1 MTKLPSTRLIYD
13 NCYETTDGRF
23 RIERHFTKVL
33 LKTRFAMFPVNKPE
47 WHLSDLWHQ
56 RVSGTFS
63 TKREALEAIATID
76 LHGNLRGWDLPD

>member
-23 RIERHFTKVL
+23 RIEYGPAVL
-33 LKTRFAMFPVNKPE
+33 TNEPE
-47 WHLSDLWHQ
+47 WHLTDLWHL